1 MDVLMWGWSE
11 EPRRIVYSW
20 KKKLQEVVHRGT
32 FGSIQSH
39 SSFSLYFFSPHR
51 ATCMFTCAAYWAWY
65 WVLIR
70 QRRQW
75 WAYLCLWE
83 LFQRLWVTRQH
94 VVSGPL
100 LSVTHLLL
108 PRQERERMRN
118 TCRHSRPRHAAPV
131 KVFSALRLHWT
142 LCAPTLMHLTCRE
155 ESRWRSERDLR
166 IQSWVTLNDN
176 SEVNGCQLKSSEFS
190 RGDFTVCV
198 NCVFKWFHSSLCP
211 PKKWG
216 LCAAS
221 VFHLSAVIKGLY
233 FWNHNK
239 KNKIQFRS
247 LRS

>member
-11 EPRRIVYSW
+11 EQRRIVYSW
-20 KKKLQEVVHRGT
+20 KKRLQEVVHRGT

-39 SSFSLYFFSPHR
+39 SSFFLYFFSPHR
-51 ATCMFTCAAYWAWY
+51 ATCMFTCAADWAWY

-131 KVFSALRLHWT
+131 KVFFSFTAAL
-142 LCAPTLMHLTCRE
+142 
-155 ESRWRSERDLR
+155 
-166 IQSWVTLNDN
+166 N
-176 SEVNGCQLKSSEFS
+176 
-190 RGDFTVCV
+190 
-198 NCVFKWFHSSLCP
+198 
-211 PKKWG
+211 
-216 LCAAS
+216 
-221 VFHLSAVIKGLY
+221 
-233 FWNHNK
+233 
-239 KNKIQFRS
+239 S
-247 LRS
+247 LRSHTDALNLPRGVEVALRERSEDPVLSNSKW